1 MRDRSERLLKAADLD
16 LQDRLE
22 KLARADR
29 RLRELADER
38 TSLTSRRVDSDDLAI
53 LGGAVTL
60 WNRWCERRIRDLG
73 AEEARLRAE
82 RDELRTAAAR
92 AFGRQGV
99 LRKLGTQTGMRR
111 R

>member
-38 TSLTSRRVDSDDLAI
+38 TSLASRRVDSDDLAI
-53 LGGAVTL
+53 LGG
-60 WNRWCERRIRDLG
+60 R
-73 AEEARLRAE
+73 
-82 RDELRTAAAR
+82 
-92 AFGRQGV
+92 
-99 LRKLGTQTGMRR
+99 
-111 R
+111 